1 MNTQRSMD
9 LVKDHDQR
17 VRLFSQAGVPWY
29 GFDLS
34 EVKAGK
40 EAGMAPGEFKAVV
53 SVFNTPDRPDFFG
66 DVDVI
71 HKGAFRDVLR
81 MAFKG
86 RGAKAWPVVWTH
98 AWGIPPL
105 GPTLAAEETDEGL
118 AVHGRLDLAD
128 GGISGEYARSIH
140 RAFLD
145 GSLREFSFAFTV
157 DDTKVEVRE
166 RKDANG
172 DTIEGPFG
180 PTYERHIK
188 AGGISEVFEVGPT
201 LVGRHPSTRLIGAKS
216 AANNGKPERQGYA
229 PDDLQAMT
237 ARAGSL
243 ARHR

>member
-1 MNTQRSMD
+1 MNVQRTMD

-17 VRLFSQAGVPWY
+17 VRLFSQSGAPWH
-29 GFDLS
+29 GFGLT
-34 EVKAGK
+34 EVKAN
-40 EAGMAPGEFKAVV
+40 EEDGMQPGEFQAVV
-53 SVFNTPDRPDFFG
+53 SVFNTPDREDFFG
-66 DVDVI
+66 DVDII

-81 MAFKG
+81 AAFKG
-86 RGAKAWPVVWTH
+86 KGAKAWPVVWTH

-105 GPTLAAEETDEGL
+105 GPTLSAEETDEGL
-118 AVHGRLDLAD
+118 AVHGRLSLDD

-145 GSLREFSFAFTV
+145 QSLREFSFAFVV
-157 DDTKVEVRE
+157 DESKVEVRE
-166 RKDANG
+166 RKDAQG
-172 DTIEGPFG
+172 KAIEGAFG

-216 AANNGKPERQGYA
+216 IVSEGKPFGQGHSA
-229 PDDLQAMT
+229 DDLKAMT
-237 ARAGSL
+237 ARAGLL